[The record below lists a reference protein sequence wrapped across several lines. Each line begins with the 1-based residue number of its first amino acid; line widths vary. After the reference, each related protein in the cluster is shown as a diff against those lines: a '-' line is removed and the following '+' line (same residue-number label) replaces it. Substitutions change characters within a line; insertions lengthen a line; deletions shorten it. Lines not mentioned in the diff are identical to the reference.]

1 MEIPHVP
8 KYFIIIIMVPP
19 ACLWPFCAGGPT
31 AGASAPQSCRGR
43 IASLDLPA
51 ELALTQPSMLGMFF
65 LTQPH
70 LPHCMDRSQ
79 NSENLQER
87 KNTASLP
94 DPGPKDGGLRCLP
107 QMCSQFVWA
116 PHPQPA
122 PLELSS
128 CKAVQ
133 SQSREG
139 AHSRSHK
146 IFKTP
151 ANLLR

>member
-70 LPHCMDRSQ
+70 LPHCVDRSQ

-107 QMCSQFVWA
+107 QMCSQFVLLTHSQHRWSSA
-116 PHPQPA
+116 AAKPCSRKAGREHTAGLIRYLKLQP
-122 PLELSS
+122 
-128 CKAVQ
+128 
-133 SQSREG
+133 
-139 AHSRSHK
+139 
-146 IFKTP
+146 IY
-151 ANLLR
+151 

>member
-1 MEIPHVP
+1 MFQNTSSPSSSWSLLHAHGLFVLGAHCWSQRSPVP
-8 KYFIIIIMVPP
+8 R
-19 ACLWPFCAGGPT
+19 
-31 AGASAPQSCRGR
+31 RGR

-51 ELALTQPSMLGMFF
+51 ELVLTQPSMLGMFF

-70 LPHCMDRSQ
+70 LPHCVDRSQ

-128 CKAVQ
+128 CKAVWL
-133 SQSREG
+133 QSREG